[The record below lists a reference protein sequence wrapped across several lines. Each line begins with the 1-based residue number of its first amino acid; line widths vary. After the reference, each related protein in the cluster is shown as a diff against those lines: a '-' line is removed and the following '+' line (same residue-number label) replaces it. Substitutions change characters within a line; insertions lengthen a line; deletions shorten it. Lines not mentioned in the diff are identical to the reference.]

1 MRRKAHV
8 RFGERHGE
16 TGASRCVPR
25 SVPTRHLVI
34 GANRYVSLRERG
46 IGRW

>member
-1 MRRKAHV
+1 MRRKMHV
-8 RFGERHGE
+8 RFGEGYGE
-16 TGASRCVPR
+16 TGVYHHAPR
-25 SVPTRHLVI
+25 SVPTRHIVI